1 MSYENKMTTENLV
14 EIENLLDSN
23 NFISGN
29 EVNAKFRFHQAT
41 TKNIGFEYRFGRD
54 NDIVMLNP
62 TSILKDVLSLCRIK
76 SSVRNFLEK
85 NYYYKDLVLIIENFS
100 KDSENDFSFYFEE
113 SDLKQPHRVIQK
125 ERLESKSFR
134 ARDNFDVI
142 VSVDKV
148 KDRAKVPGSLSSYDM
163 LKGKSIARA
172 EFKNVII
179 NVSLSSQSYPGRTY
193 RPKEFIEVTIQSR
206 DIQNNLREFNRII
219 RCFSDYFEGVFDS
232 MLYFYK
238 TGLADKFSRPFITD
252 NEIVEYSRSKTENSK
267 TEKLT
272 KEEIERSLKII
283 SLYERFD
290 DLDFK
295 QRVVLPSGKFKNND
309 IVQLGIAGLRHIGI
323 KYNRH
328 VILLIDDVV
337 RYLGRTT
344 DETSLIWRGTVV
356 TDHRNYLTL
365 DKEDIKSIWI
375 RDLIAYD
382 EEVLLTS
389 ANFWTRQDWGNEI
402 FDDKLLNFH
411 DGNIFVSMI
420 PSWEKKNFAKVIKKN
435 KSLKDFV
442 PKDLRNKDVD
452 GFRILS
458 YLENYGDFE
467 YPWYSK
473 NKVISLIL
481 NYANDDLYYTKT
493 ENSDK
498 NLFIPFKRGF
508 NKDLKREA
516 FIDARYDRGKDWKI
530 DKIYETA
537 SNEKNLYNL
546 KVIPR
551 NTDAWIYFQSLIYQM
566 DFDDFEKMIRR

>member
-1 MSYENKMTTENLV
+1 MENLS

-29 EVNAKFRFHQAT
+29 EVTAKFRFHQAT
-41 TKNIGFEYRFGRD
+41 TKNIGFDYRFGRD

-76 SSVRNFLEK
+76 SPVKNVLEK
-85 NYYYKDLVLIIENFS
+85 NYYYKDLVLTIENFS
-100 KDSENDFSFYFEE
+100 KDSENDFSFYFQE
-113 SDLKQPHRVIQK
+113 SDLKQPHKVIQK
-125 ERLESKSFR
+125 ERLESKTFR

-142 VSVDKV
+142 ISVDKV
-148 KDRAKVPGSLSSYDM
+148 KDRARVPGSLDSYDM

-172 EFKNVII
+172 EFKNVVI
-179 NVSLSSQSYPGRTY
+179 NVSLSSQSYPGKNY
-193 RPKEFIEVTIQSR
+193 KPKEFIEVTIKSR
-206 DIQNNLREFNRII
+206 DIQNNLGEFNKII
-219 RCFSDYFEGVFDS
+219 RGFSDYFEGVFDT

-252 NEIVEYSRSKTENSK
+252 EEIVKYSKSRAENSK
-267 TEKLT
+267 TENLT

-295 QRVVLPSGKFKNND
+295 QRVLLPSEKFED
-309 IVQLGIAGLRHIGI
+309 DAIVQLGISGLRHVGI
-323 KYNRH
+323 KYNKH

-337 RYLGRTT
+337 RYLGQTADD

-356 TDHRNYLTL
+356 TDHRNHLTL

-375 RDLIAYD
+375 RDLIAYG
-382 EEVLLTS
+382 EEVLLVT
-389 ANFWTRQDWGNEI
+389 AEFWTRHEWGNEI
-402 FDDKLLNFH
+402 FDNKSLNFH
-411 DGNIFVSMI
+411 RGNISVSMV
-420 PSWEKKNFAKVIKKN
+420 PSWEKKNFAKMTKKN
-435 KSLKDFV
+435 KSLKDFA
-442 PKDLRNKDVD
+442 PKNLRNKDVD

-473 NKVISLIL
+473 DKVISLIL
-481 NYANDDLYYTKT
+481 TYANDDLYYAEA
-493 ENSDK
+493 ENSSDK
-498 NLFIPFKRGF
+498 NLLFIPFKRGF
-508 NKDLKREA
+508 DKGLKREA
-516 FIDARYDRGKDWKI
+516 FVDVRYDRGKDWKI
-530 DKIYETA
+530 DKIYETG
-537 SNEKNLYNL
+537 SNEKNLYDL

-551 NTDAWIYFQSLIYQM
+551 NTDTWIYFQSLIYQM
-566 DFDDFEKMIRR
+566 DFDDFGEMIRK

>member
-1 MSYENKMTTENLV
+1 MSIEDLSG
-14 EIENLLDSN
+14 IENLLDSN

-29 EVNAKFRFHQAT
+29 EVKAKFRFHQAT
-41 TKNIGFEYRFGRD
+41 AKNIGFDYRFGHD

-62 TSILKDVLSLCRIK
+62 TSILKDVLSLCEIK
-76 SSVRNFLEK
+76 SPVRNVLEK

-100 KDSENDFSFYFEE
+100 EDSENDFSFYFQE
-113 SDLKQPHRVIQK
+113 SDLKQPHRIIQK
-125 ERLESKSFR
+125 KRLESKTFQ

-142 VSVDKV
+142 ISVDKV
-148 KDRAKVPGSLSSYDM
+148 KDRAKVSKSLDSYDM

-179 NVSLSSQSYPGRTY
+179 NVSLSSQSYPGKNY
-193 RPKEFIEVTIQSR
+193 KPKEFIEVTIKSQ
-206 DIQNNLREFNRII
+206 DIQNNLGEFNRII
-219 RCFSDYFEGVFDS
+219 RCFSDYFEGVFDT

-252 NEIVEYSRSKTENSK
+252 DEMIEYSKAGPENSK
-267 TEKLT
+267 TENLT

-295 QRVVLPSGKFKNND
+295 QRVLLPSGKFNDDD
-309 IVQLGIAGLRHIGI
+309 IVQLGISGLRHVGI

-328 VILLIDDVV
+328 VILLIDDVI
-337 RYLGRTT
+337 RYLGQTA
-344 DETSLIWRGTVV
+344 DDDNTSLIWRGTAV

-365 DKEDIKSIWI
+365 DKEDIRSIWI

-382 EEVLLTS
+382 EEVLLTT
-389 ANFWTRQDWGNEI
+389 AEFWTRQEWGHDI
-402 FDDKLLNFH
+402 FDNKSLKFH
-411 DGNIFVSMI
+411 HGNIIMSMV
-420 PSWEKKNFAKVIKKN
+420 PSWEKKNFTKVIKKN
-435 KSLKDFV
+435 KSLRDFV
-442 PKDLRNKDVD
+442 PKNLRNKDVD

-473 NKVISLIL
+473 DKVISLIL
-481 NYANDDLYYTKT
+481 NYANDDLYYAKA
-493 ENSDK
+493 ENSFDK
-498 NLFIPFKRGF
+498 NLLFIPFKRGF
-508 NKDLKREA
+508 DEDLKREA
-516 FIDARYDRGKDWKI
+516 FVDVRYDRGKDWKI
-530 DKIYETA
+530 DKIYETG
-537 SNEKNLYNL
+537 SNERNLYHL

-551 NTDAWIYFQSLIYQM
+551 NADTWIYFQSLIYQM
-566 DFDDFEKMIRR
+566 DFDDFGEMIRK

>member
-1 MSYENKMTTENLV
+1 MAAENLS

-41 TKNIGFEYRFGRD
+41 TKNIGFDYRFGRD

-62 TSILKDVLSLCRIK
+62 TSILKDVLALCRIK
-76 SSVRNFLEK
+76 SPVRNVLEK
-85 NYYYKDLVLIIENFS
+85 NYYYKDLVLTIENFS
-100 KDSENDFSFYFEE
+100 KDSENDFSFYFQE

-125 ERLESKSFR
+125 ERLETKTFR

-148 KDRAKVPGSLSSYDM
+148 KDRAKVPGSLTSYDM

-179 NVSLSSQSYPGRTY
+179 NVSLSSQSYPGKNY
-193 RPKEFIEVTIQSR
+193 KPKEFIEVTIKSR
-206 DIQNNLREFNRII
+206 DIQNNLKEFNRII
-219 RCFSDYFEGVFDS
+219 RGFSDYFEGVFDT

-238 TGLADKFSRPFITD
+238 IGLADKFSRPYITD
-252 NEIVEYSRSKTENSK
+252 DEIVEYSKSRTENSK

-283 SLYERFD
+283 SLYERFN

-295 QRVVLPSGKFKNND
+295 QRVVLPSGKFGNDD
-309 IVQLGIAGLRHIGI
+309 IVQLGISGLRHVGI
-323 KYNRH
+323 KYNKH
-328 VILLIDDVV
+328 VILLIDNII
-337 RYLGRTT
+337 RYLGQTKDD
-344 DETSLIWRGTVV
+344 DETFLTWRGTVV

-382 EEVLLTS
+382 DEVLLTT
-389 ANFWTRQDWGNEI
+389 ADFWTRQEWGNDI
-402 FDDKLLNFH
+402 FDNKSLNFH
-411 DGNIFVSMI
+411 YGNISVSMV
-420 PSWEKKNFAKVIKKN
+420 PSWEKKDFVKMTKKN

-442 PKDLRNKDVD
+442 PKELRNKDVD

-473 NKVISLIL
+473 DKVISLIL
-481 NYANDDLYYTKT
+481 NYANDDLYYTKV
-493 ENSDK
+493 ENSSDK
-498 NLFIPFKRGF
+498 EIFIPFKRGF
-508 NKDLKREA
+508 DKDLKREA
-516 FIDARYDRGKDWKI
+516 FVDVRYDRGKDWKI
-530 DKIYETA
+530 DKIYESG

-551 NTDAWIYFQSLIYQM
+551 NTDTWIYFQSLIYQM
-566 DFDDFEKMIRR
+566 DFDDFVEIIRR